1 MSVTSTAVQISLL
14 MLLYISVDTLGDLAD
29 KQIDHQAGV
38 GVHLYSNKSVWNC
51 QKFREPDCERY
62 FSIFLWAL

>member
-38 GVHLYSNKSVWNC
+38 VMRFPLL
-51 QKFREPDCERY
+51 QAF
-62 FSIFLWAL
+62 